1 MNINGSVSRVP
12 LVSHVQVSF
21 KPLGNLR
28 LNLRLNWKAI
38 ALSSLF
44 LLFALFL
51 SFCFTPAAFAD
62 VAKDAA
68 KNIAK
73 PIHWSYGGS
82 DNPERWGK
90 LSPDFALCEQGHG
103 QSPINIQDAVRDR
116 PLPIVFDYQPSPLEV
131 VNNGHTIQVNYA
143 QGSSISI
150 GDEKFSLLQFHF
162 HTPSEHFIKN
172 DAFPLELHLVHRSES
187 GQLAVVGV
195 MLEQGKANPLIA
207 KIWEQIPEVGKSSS
221 LKDRLIN
228 AQDLLPKNRSY
239 YSYEGSLTT
248 PPCSEGVKWNV
259 MTEPMTV
266 SAEQIDKFTSIYQ
279 VDARPVQ
286 AVYDRKVYL
295 HPAL

>member
-1 MNINGSVSRVP
+1 MNITGSVSRVP
-12 LVSHVQVSF
+12 LVSHVKVGF
-21 KPLGNLR
+21 NPLENLR
-28 LNLRLNWKAI
+28 LNLRLNLKAI
-38 ALSSLF
+38 AFSTLF
-44 LLFALFL
+44 LLFSLWL
-51 SFCFTPAAFAD
+51 SFGFAPAAFAD
-62 VAKDAA
+62 TAKEVT
-68 KNIAK
+68 K
-73 PIHWSYGGS
+73 PIHWGYGGS

-90 LSPDFALCEQGHG
+90 LSPDFALCEQGHK
-103 QSPINIQDAVRDR
+103 QSPINIQTAVNDR
-116 PLPIVFDYQPSPLEV
+116 PLPIVFDYQSSPLEV
-131 VNNGHTIQVNYA
+131 VNNGHTIQINYA
-143 QGSSISI
+143 QGSSITI

-207 KIWEQIPEVGKSSS
+207 KIWEQIPEVGKSYS
-221 LKDRLIN
+221 LSDRLIN
-228 AQDLLPKNRSY
+228 AQDLLPKDRSY

-286 AVYDRKVYL
+286 SVYDRKVYL

>member
-1 MNINGSVSRVP
+1 MNITGSVSRFSLISHIQVGSNP
-12 LVSHVQVSF
+12 LV
-21 KPLGNLR
+21 NLKA
-28 LNLRLNWKAI
+28 NLQAI
-38 ALSSLF
+38 AFSSL
-44 LLFALFL
+44 LILFL
-51 SFCFTPAAFAD
+51 VFSLLGFTPVAVAD
-62 VAKDAA
+62 VTKDVT
-68 KNIAK
+68 K

-90 LSPDFALCEQGHG
+90 ISNDFALCEQGHG
-103 QSPINIQDAVRDR
+103 QSPINIQNAVSDR
-116 PLPIVFDYQPSPLEV
+116 PLPIAFDYQPSPLEV

-143 QGSSISI
+143 QGSSITI

-162 HTPSEHFIKN
+162 HTPSEHFIKS

-207 KIWEQIPEVGKSSS
+207 KIWEQIPAVGKVNK
-221 LKDRLIN
+221 LGDRLIN

-259 MTEPMTV
+259 MTDPITV
-266 SAEQIDKFTSIYQ
+266 SEEQIEKFTSIYQ

-286 AVYDRKVYL
+286 ALYDRKVYL
-295 HPAL
+295 HP